1 MMDIKR
7 PFENE
12 RSLFLFKP
20 YKLQN
25 KKGIPK
31 PVLWY
36 TFLRIFKQ
44 AITCISITVFEL
56 NDHMERSLCY
66 FSLS

>member
-1 MMDIKR
+1 MDIKR

-25 KKGIPK
+25 KKGVPK
-31 PVLWY
+31 SSLWY
-36 TFLRIFKQ
+36 TFLRIIDNMHFK
-44 AITCISITVFEL
+44 F
-56 NDHMERSLCY
+56 NHDN
-66 FSLS
+66 